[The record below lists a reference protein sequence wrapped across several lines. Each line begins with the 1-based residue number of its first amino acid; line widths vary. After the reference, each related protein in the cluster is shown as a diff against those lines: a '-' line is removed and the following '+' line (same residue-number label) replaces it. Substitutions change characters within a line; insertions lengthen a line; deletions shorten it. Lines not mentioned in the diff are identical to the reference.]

1 MFPDR
6 WSKRRKEVIIENCF
20 FTVKRALL
28 MKHREAFVA
37 EDWRRDEPL
46 ITTTTSTR
54 TTATRRRRR
63 GRRGRRGDW
72 RWTLAIDQ
80 VVLVAVNTF
89 FFVFLFVCCFWSGA
103 TQQKNGKR
111 KEREN
116 GNEIH
121 TIRHLWLIVEERE
134 KGMKKDV
141 FPLPDDWRRDFSS
154 SLLVWPL
161 LLSTSET
168 PLSAGDGGN
177 DPVSSSTGIT
187 KHMS

>member
-54 TTATRRRRR
+54 TTATRRRGG

-89 FFVFLFVCCFWSGA
+89 FYLCVVFGVGRD
-103 TQQKNGKR
+103 NKR
-111 KEREN
+111 M
-116 GNEIH
+116 
-121 TIRHLWLIVEERE
+121 ERE
-134 KGMKKDV
+134 KKEKTEMRFTRSDT
-141 FPLPDDWRRDFSS
+141 FD
-154 SLLVWPL
+154 
-161 LLSTSET
+161 
-168 PLSAGDGGN
+168 
-177 DPVSSSTGIT
+177 
-187 KHMS
+187 